1 MIKLPARP
9 FQRVL
14 VANRGEIA
22 LRVVRA
28 CRDASLHSIAV
39 FADGDAE
46 APFVEAASEST
57 ALGGVTAGE
66 TYLDGSKLLDAARQL
81 RAEAVHPGYGFLA
94 EDAAFAQAV
103 IDAEMVWIGPPPE
116 VIRLLGDKVAARRL
130 AESIDV
136 PVVAGTAEPLADA
149 AAVEAFVAVH
159 GLPVVIKAA
168 HGGGGRGMRVVRRKQ
183 DVAALWAMA
192 VGEATAA
199 FGRPECFVERF
210 VERARHVEVQLL
222 ADTHGAV
229 MVAGDRDCTVQRR
242 HQKLIEE
249 APAPFLDDALRVA
262 LHDSAL
268 AIGRAAGYV
277 GAGTV
282 EFLRDTD
289 GALSFLEV
297 NCRLQVEHPV
307 TEEVSGL
314 DLVRAQLTIAAGGAV
329 PSVAPGPSRHAIE
342 LRLTAEDPANG
353 FAPSSGTLRTFRMPA
368 GPGVRIDAGVREGT
382 VVGEQFDSL
391 LAKLVV
397 TGADRAEALARARR
411 ALAETAVEGVATSL
425 PFLRAVVEHKA
436 FTGRNGAPFTVHTG
450 WVEETPPGELGT
462 TDGDV
467 TSESDGTVEVLVG
480 GRWLRVAVPGMAT
493 VAPDVLAEARRRSEA
508 AHRQVAAASDAV
520 VVPMQSTVVA
530 LQVAE
535 GEAVGAGDAVAVVE
549 AMKMQ
554 HLLVAPNDGIV
565 AGLTVEVGA
574 SVAGGTVLCR
584 VVAGEPP

>member
-1 MIKLPARP
+1 VKELPARP

-28 CRDASLHSIAV
+28 CRDAGLHSLAV
-39 FADGDAE
+39 FADGDAG
-46 APFVEAASEST
+46 APYVDAASEAM
-57 ALGGVTAGE
+57 ALGGVTAAE
-66 TYLDGSKLLDAARQL
+66 TYLDASKLLDAARRL

-103 IDAEMVWIGPPPE
+103 IDAGLVWIGPPPE
-116 VIRLLGDKVAARRL
+116 VIRLLGDKVAARQL
-130 AESIDV
+130 AESV
-136 PVVAGTAEPLADA
+136 GVRVVAGTAEPVAGEA
-149 AAVEAFVAVH
+149 GVEAFVAAH

-168 HGGGGRGMRVVRRKQ
+168 HGGGGRGMRVVRRER
-183 DVAALWAMA
+183 DVATLWAMA

-249 APAPFLDDALRVA
+249 APAPFLDDAQRAA
-262 LHDSAL
+262 LHESAL
-268 AIGRAAGYV
+268 AIGRAAGYI

-282 EFLRDTD
+282 EFLLDPT

-314 DLVRAQLTIAAGGAV
+314 DLVRAQLTIAAGGHV
-329 PSVAPGPSRHAIE
+329 PSLVAVGPLRHAIE

-353 FAPSSGTLRTFRMPA
+353 FAPSSGTLRTFRMPS
-368 GPGVRIDAGVREGT
+368 GPGVRVDAGVRTGT

-391 LAKLVV
+391 LAKLIVA
-397 TGADRAEALARARR
+397 GADRAEVLARARR

-436 FTGRNGAPFTVHTG
+436 FTGDNGAPFTMHTG
-450 WVEETPPGELGT
+450 WVEETPPGELGA
-462 TDGDV
+462 DV
-467 TSESDGTVEVLVG
+467 TVEGDGTVEVLVG
-480 GRWLRVAVPGMAT
+480 GRWLRVAVPGLTT
-493 VAPDVLAEARRRSEA
+493 VAPNVLAEARRRPDD
-508 AHRQVAAASDAV
+508 AHRPAAVTDAV
-520 VVPMQSTVVA
+520 VVPMQSTVVV
-530 LQVAE
+530 LHVAD
-535 GEAVGAGDAVAVVE
+535 GEYVNAGDPVGVVE

-554 HLLVAPNDGIV
+554 HLLVAPNDGV
-565 AGLTVEVGA
+565 VSGLAVGVGA

-584 VVAGEPP
+584 VVAKELS